1 MSTTSPPEL
10 PFVLFAFLLH
20 FAWEMLQAPLW
31 VGMAE
36 MPHWQAARACTVA
49 TLGDVIIALV
59 AFWAGAVVAQT
70 RRWLLSPK
78 HRAVIAYVLVGLV
91 LTVAY
96 EYLATGPLGRWE
108 YTASQPRL
116 PWIGTGIA
124 PVLQWLTLP
133 FATLWLAR
141 AHCWGRIVLSQTA
154 SGNETSR
161 SRG

>member
-1 MSTTSPPEL
+1 MTRVPEL
-10 PFVLFAFLLH
+10 PFALFAFLLH

-36 MPHWQAARACTVA
+36 MPHWQAARACTIA
-49 TLGDVIIALV
+49 TLGDVIIAV
-59 AFWAGAVVAQT
+59 MAFEAGAVVA
-70 RRWLLSPK
+70 RSRGWLLSPK
-78 HRAVIAYVLVGLV
+78 RPTVIAYVLVGLV
-91 LTVAY
+91 LTLAY

-124 PVLQWLTLP
+124 PALQWLTLQ

-141 AHCWGRIVLSQTA
+141 AHCWGHIVLSQTA
-154 SGNETSR
+154 GGNETSR
-161 SRG
+161 PRR